1 MGSVTQID
9 PTLHLALTSNDERMD
24 PRVEQSSPEDDGLS
38 TIFFERGDACGER
51 ESMRSI
57 LFSIFLSVLCSCA
70 QATKK
75 PAEAPKSDRRSIVFG
90 RVQFD
95 DTTPVSYVAVQ
106 NNLRFYLFRNGERVH
121 VWPDGFFYAENV
133 LRGTYDLES
142 VYSEKF
148 GYRLPTKIYEEK
160 LVASTTAQYLGSYQ
174 VKPLKI
180 GDPARGVIA
189 KKLDNE
195 ELILL
200 ERVRQEV
207 KGTTWEEMI
216 DKRLSELRPSSQP
229 SNPPSSQSQP

>member
-1 MGSVTQID
+1 MQ
-9 PTLHLALTSNDERMD
+9 N
-24 PRVEQSSPEDDGLS
+24 
-38 TIFFERGDACGER
+38 
-51 ESMRSI
+51 I

-70 QATKK
+70 QAIQK
-75 PAEAPKSDRRSIVFG
+75 PAQAQKSERRSIVFG

-106 NNLRFYLFRNGERVH
+106 SNLRAYLFRNGERVH

-133 LRGTYDLES
+133 LRGTYDIES
-142 VYSEKF
+142 VYSGRF

-189 KKLDNE
+189 KKLDSE

-200 ERVRQEV
+200 ERVRKEI
-207 KGTTWEEMI
+207 KGTQWEEII
-216 DKRLSELRPSSQP
+216 DKRLSELTQESQTKL
-229 SNPPSSQSQP
+229 PPSSQSQPVSN